1 MSTPSRYAQ
10 NGARRRQIVARHRAR
25 VRAGEPCAICG
36 RPIDLSIQYPQPW
49 SFVVDEIVPVAHG
62 GSPLLWSNTEP
73 AHRWCNGIKS
83 TRSLQW
89 AREEVARQLA
99 GVSRIPDEHR
109 AKPSRAPFT
118 RLDV

>member
-1 MSTPSRYAQ
+1 M
-10 NGARRRQIVARHRAR
+10 
-25 VRAGEPCAICG
+25 
-36 RPIDLSIQYPQPW
+36 
-49 SFVVDEIVPVAHG
+49 DEIVPVAHG

-99 GVSRIPDEHR
+99 GVSRVPDEQR